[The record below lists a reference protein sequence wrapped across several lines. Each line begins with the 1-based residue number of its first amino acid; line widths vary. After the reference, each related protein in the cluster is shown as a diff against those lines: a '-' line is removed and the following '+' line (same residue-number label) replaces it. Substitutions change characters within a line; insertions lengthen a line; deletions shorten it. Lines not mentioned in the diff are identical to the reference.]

1 MLSSRLRFG
10 RAALVA
16 GCLALALGAC
26 GRKGPLEPPPAATNA
41 IDLPA
46 SQIGGVESDAASLSQ
61 ASVLAKPP
69 KANKKIEVPDVPFV
83 LDPLM

>member
-1 MLSSRLRFG
+1 MLSSRLSFG
-10 RAALVA
+10 RTVLVV

-26 GRKGPLEPPPAATNA
+26 GRKGPLEPPPNATNA

-46 SQIGGVESDAASLSQ
+46 SQIGGVEGDAASLGQ

-69 KANKKIEVPDVPFV
+69 KASKKIEVPNVPFV

>member
-1 MLSSRLRFG
+1 MLSSRLEIRLRRAG
-10 RAALVA
+10 RRR
-16 GCLALALGAC
+16 LALALGAC
-26 GRKGPLEPPPAATNA
+26 GRKGPLEPPPTATNA

-46 SQIGGVESDAASLSQ
+46 SQIGGVENDAASLSQ